1 MEIAERIAAN
11 ASPHLEPNE
20 TVVAAFPAQTL
31 HQLFVGPVVVVVLL
45 GIFADLDPGV
55 EITLMAIALV
65 PVIWYLVRN
74 QNLTV
79 VATDRRT
86 IIGSS
91 GMFNASQMKEVVHEA
106 AADVQIGP
114 AEGFMYTTDALGLK
128 LRVHRRFHDQIA
140 VADERTA

>member
-11 ASPHLEPNE
+11 AKPHLDAGEK
-20 TVVAAFPAQTL
+20 VVAAFPAQTL
-31 HQLFVGPVVVVVLL
+31 HQMFVGPVVVVVLL

-65 PVIWYLVRN
+65 PVLWYLVRN

-86 IIGSS
+86 LVGTS
-91 GMFNASQMKEVVHEA
+91 GLLNASQMKEIVEEA
-106 AADVQIGP
+106 PVDVQIGP
-114 AEGFMYTTDALGLK
+114 ADGFMYTTEALGRK
-128 LRVHRRFHDQIA
+128 IRVHRRFHAQI
-140 VADERTA
+140 VLADERTA

>member
-11 ASPHLEPNE
+11 AKPHLDKGER
-20 TVVAAFPAQTL
+20 VVAAFPAQTL
-31 HQLFVGPVVVVVLL
+31 HQMFVGPVVVVVLL

-65 PVIWYLVRN
+65 PVLWYLVRN

-86 IIGSS
+86 LVGTS
-91 GMFNASQMKEVVHEA
+91 GLLNASQMKEIVEEA
-106 AADVQIGP
+106 PVDVKIGP
-114 AEGFMYTTDALGLK
+114 ADGFMYTTDALGMK
-128 LRVHRRFHDQIA
+128 VRVHRRFHGQI
-140 VADERTA
+140 VLADERTA